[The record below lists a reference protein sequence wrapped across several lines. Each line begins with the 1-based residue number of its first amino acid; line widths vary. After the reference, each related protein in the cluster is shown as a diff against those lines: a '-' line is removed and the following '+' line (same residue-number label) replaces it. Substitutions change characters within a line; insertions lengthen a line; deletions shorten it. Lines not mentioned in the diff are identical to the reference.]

1 MFKPHICWDMGLCN
15 SMTAFIWNLELER
28 AMRKTMRK
36 TMRKSEGF
44 VFLVQNE

>member
-1 MFKPHICWDMGLCN
+1 MFKPHICWDMGLYN
-15 SMTAFIWNLELER
+15 SMTAFIWNLKLER
-28 AMRKTMRK
+28 AMRK